1 MNPLGLG
8 SSLWQLGRAQV
19 TTPPPWWLSGGISAA
34 NAKRAYAPKGAAS
47 YAASLTNLANPGTG
61 NATAIGSPQ
70 WDATSGWKF
79 LNGQFTGMLTG
90 LNLAGTNKAWSI
102 LIRWSNPYDVT
113 GTGWLFGAV
122 VDQYNDS
129 IGFYWHANGVSSLA
143 ASSGYKSD
151 LAVAASTIVGI
162 AGNKA
167 YSNGSD
173 IGTISNKNAI
183 NAALT
188 DLTIAG
194 RWNGS
199 AFTAI
204 RQMNC
209 QAFVAYDA
217 VLTPAQVS
225 AVTAAMQAL

>member
-1 MNPLGLG
+1 MQLKKILPAL
-8 SSLWQLGRAQV
+8 STQPTAPVLWYLR
-19 TTPPPWWLSGGISAA
+19 GGIPLA
-34 NAKRAYAPKGAAS
+34 NCKAAYAPKGAAS
-47 YAASLTNLANPGTG
+47 YEASLINLANPGTG

-70 WDATSGWKF
+70 WDATNGWKF
-79 LNGQFTGMLTG
+79 PDNAGTGMLTG

-102 LIRWSNPYDVT
+102 LIRWSNPHVT

-129 IGFYWHANGVSSLA
+129 IGFYWHTNGVSSLA

-188 DLTIAG
+188 DLAIAG

-199 AFTAI
+199 TFTAI

-209 QAFVAYDA
+209 QAFVAYDT